1 MEARLT
7 EFLLSI
13 GEEPKKLA
21 VWQEN
26 PDSLLDATNLTPAE
40 KAIIKSGNSA
50 MLDRAIAEEL
60 YQYPDLLAE
69 AFITIPPLKLWLTS
83 PPEV

>member
-13 GEEPKKLA
+13 GEDPKKLA

-26 PDSLLDATNLTPAE
+26 PDNLLDATNLTPAE
-40 KAIIKSGNSA
+40 KAIIKSGNSSTIGT
-50 MLDRAIAEEL
+50 AIAEEL
-60 YQYPDLLAE
+60 YQSPELLAE
-69 AFITIPPLKLWLTS
+69 AFITILPLQLWLTR
-83 PPEV
+83 PPQI